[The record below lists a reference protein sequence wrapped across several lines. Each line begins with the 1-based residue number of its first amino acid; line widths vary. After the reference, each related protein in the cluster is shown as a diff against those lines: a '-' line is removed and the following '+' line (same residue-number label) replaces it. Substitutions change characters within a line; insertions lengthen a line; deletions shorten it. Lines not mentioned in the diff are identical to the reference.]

1 MSVYSR
7 DNPNLLFSMAG
18 FEVRILPRVR
28 AAAEGFAHK
37 DGVWALQNEITKERT
52 AQVGG
57 LGKEMMHGWFV
68 IGAWVPHWLS

>member
-1 MSVYSR
+1 
-7 DNPNLLFSMAG
+7 MAG

-37 DGVWALQNEITKERT
+37 DGRVGVAERDCHERT

-68 IGAWVPHWLS
+68 IGARVPHWLS